1 MLEVD
6 VPRKRISLT
15 MKLDAQAPRRD
26 GPRENRFE
34 HAGRGDRGR
43 GGYAG
48 GSGRGNAPTPQGAMA
63 SAFEKLKGLQSK

>member
-1 MLEVD
+1 KVLEVD

-48 GSGRGNAPTPQGAMA
+48 GQGGQPAGTTAMA
-63 SAFEKLKGLQSK
+63 SAFAKLKGGQGR